1 VPESASGDAAPTT
14 RLVKRPARPL
24 LPGWRCAGPA
34 AHTLVALSC
43 RVGCSLLQRAMMQR
57 VSVPSLP
64 QRRTCAAAEA
74 RLSGA
79 LVLRD
84 AALKLCGATWQG
96 ATRMEWDFA
105 HCSLTSERRPLLE
118 IRGAAHAR
126 IFRCSLAGLNIQGE
140 VNRATDAILL
150 RALPAASAR
159 DAAGALGQGLDE
171 LPAGD
176 ELPGGVPRVDV
187 NCSVVQHCECALRVL
202 PLTAGPSQHRRPV
215 QVEAHLVNSVL
226 EDNKLALALTCRS
239 LVTPFPSAPLSLPS
253 SATAAMWLHVLPRA
267 SLARASL
274 ASLATCLALL
284 APCSSRDQAL
294 VTKTGSGDIE

>member
-1 VPESASGDAAPTT
+1 
-14 RLVKRPARPL
+14 
-24 LPGWRCAGPA
+24 
-34 AHTLVALSC
+34 
-43 RVGCSLLQRAMMQR
+43 
-57 VSVPSLP
+57 
-64 QRRTCAAAEA
+64 
-74 RLSGA
+74 
-79 LVLRD
+79 
-84 AALKLCGATWQG
+84 
-96 ATRMEWDFA
+96 MEWDFA

-239 LVTPFPSAPLSLPS
+239 LVTPFPSAPLSRPRVPLLPCGCTS
-253 SATAAMWLHVLPRA
+253 CLVPPLLVPPLPPLP
-267 SLARASL
+267 LAWRSWRL
-274 ASLATCLALL
+274 A
-284 APCSSRDQAL
+284 AL
-294 VTKTGSGDIE
+294 VTKLS